1 MTPNINL
8 LVQLSMGL
16 ALLLGT
22 VLARKKQFR
31 AHGICQ
37 SAVVLFNLIPIA
49 LFMRPSFHRVV
60 MPALPAGVHDRF
72 YAVATIHATLG
83 TIAEVLGIYI
93 ILSAGLK
100 LLPPALRFT
109 NYKRWMRTEL
119 ALWWLVIAFGL
130 STYYVWNVAA
140 NAPPTQPTSTPPPI
154 TGSQTARTTSPAPSS
169 AAGPIAKTVT
179 VNIGNFAFAPKDL
192 QVDKGTVVIWKNT
205 AGRHTVTA
213 DDNSFE
219 SPIMAPG
226 EEFKFTFERPGR
238 IQYFCNLHGAAG
250 GHDMSGT
257 VTVK

>member
-16 ALLLGT
+16 ALLLGMM
-22 VLARKKQFR
+22 LARKKQFR

-37 SAVVLFNLIPIA
+37 SLVVLLNLIPIA
-49 LFMRPSFHRVV
+49 LFMRPAFHRVV
-60 MPALPAGVHDRF
+60 MPALPAGIHDRF

-109 NYKRWMRTEL
+109 NYKRWMRAEL

-140 NAPPTQPTSTPPPI
+140 NAPPTPPLAVGSHAAATP
-154 TGSQTARTTSPAPSS
+154 SPAPASRTET
-169 AAGPIAKTVT
+169 IAKTAT
-179 VNIGNFAFAPKDL
+179 VNIGNFAFDPKDL
-192 QVDKGTVVIWKNT
+192 QIDKGTVVVWKNT

-226 EEFKFTFERPGR
+226 EEFKFTFEHPGR

-250 GHDMSGT
+250 GHNMSGT
-257 VTVK
+257 ITVK